1 VSDEAFDEMP
11 VVRRLEDF
19 DQASGGR
26 LERLV
31 FNHRRAVV
39 LSSALVTV
47 ALGAVAAS
55 RAVVNADFE
64 KMMPARHPW
73 VRAYLE
79 NAAELRGLGN
89 SLRVAVEATRGD
101 VYDPGYLETLR
112 RITDDLVLL
121 PGADRPWVKSI
132 WMPSVRWVE
141 VTEDGYRGGPVMPD
155 DWDGSPASVAA
166 LRRNLQRAGIV
177 GSLVAADERSAVVF
191 VPLFDRDPATGAGI
205 DYPAL
210 SRRLE
215 DLRARYEG
223 APDARVRLH
232 VVGFAKLVGELL
244 AGIRAVMAW
253 FGVAAAIAAGA
264 LLAYTRCVRSTALV
278 VICSGVAVVW
288 QVGIVSALGIPLD
301 PFSVLVPFL
310 VFALGVSHGAQ
321 KMNGIM
327 QDVGRGTHRLAAARY
342 TFRRLFAA
350 GLTALLTDVVG
361 FAVLGI
367 IDVPIVR
374 ELAFTASVGAFV
386 LVFTNLLL
394 FPVLLSWTGVSAAA
408 AARSLRSEAE
418 GRESA
423 ALWKVLERFTERR
436 RALAVVAVA
445 AAATGALVLVGREVK
460 VGDLEAGAPELRAS
474 SRYNRDDAYLAA
486 HYGISNDVFAAFVRT
501 PREGCLA
508 WRTLVDAD
516 RLEWALQQIP
526 SVRATA
532 SLARAVRQI
541 TSGSFEGSPK
551 WLTLSR
557 SQEVL
562 GWAAQQ
568 AITATPELVNAEC
581 SVLPVVAHLADHRAD
596 TLDEVV
602 RVAHAF
608 ALSHGDGE
616 RRFLLAAG
624 NAGIQAA
631 TNEAVRSAR
640 WTMTVCAYAVVALL
654 CLAAFRSWRAVVV
667 TMIPLACT
675 GVACEALMASL
686 GIGMKVATLPVIA
699 LGVGIPDFALYLLT
713 IQLAHQRA
721 GRPLDEA
728 YRRAL
733 SFTGKV
739 VVLVSVTLAAGVLT
753 WAFSP
758 LKLQADMG
766 VLLTFM
772 FLGNMVAAL
781 VLVPALSRLLL
792 QGAHEARE
800 EVLA

>member
-1 VSDEAFDEMP
+1 VSRERFDEMT
-11 VVRRLEDF
+11 VVRRVEEF
-19 DQASGGR
+19 DRRSGSW

-31 FNHRRAVV
+31 FNHRLAVV
-39 LSSALVTV
+39 VAAALLTA

-55 RAVVNADFE
+55 RSVVNADFV
-64 KMMPARHPW
+64 KMMPARHPF

-101 VYDPGYLETLR
+101 VYDPEYLEALR
-112 RITDDLVLL
+112 RITDELVLI
-121 PGADRPWVKSI
+121 PGSDRPWVKSI
-132 WMPSVRWVE
+132 WMPSVRWTE
-141 VTEDGYRGGPVMPD
+141 VTEEGFRGGPVMPD
-155 DWDGSPASVAA
+155 DYDGSPAAVAA
-166 LRRNLQRAGIV
+166 LRRNVLRAGVV
-177 GSLVAADERSAVVF
+177 GNLVASDARSAVVF
-191 VPLFDRDPATGAGI
+191 VPLHDRDPVTGAGI

-215 DLRARYEG
+215 DLRERFEG
-223 APDARVRLH
+223 APGARVRLH
-232 VVGFAKLVGELL
+232 VVGFAKLVAELL
-244 AGIRAVMAW
+244 AGIRAVMGW
-253 FGVAAAIAAGA
+253 FAVAAAIAAGA
-264 LLAYTRCVRSTALV
+264 LLAYTRCLRSTALV
-278 VICSGVAVVW
+278 VLCSATAVVW
-288 QVGIVSALGIPLD
+288 QVGIVTALGIPLD

-327 QDVGRGTHRLAAARY
+327 QDVGRGTHRLVAARY

-361 FAVLGI
+361 FAVLATI
-367 IDVPIVR
+367 EIPIVR
-374 ELAFTASVGAFV
+374 ELAFTASVGAVV

-394 FPVLLSWTGVSAAA
+394 FPVLLSFTGVSPAA
-408 AARSLRSEAE
+408 AARSLRSEAT
-418 GRESA
+418 GREGSR
-423 ALWKVLERFTERR
+423 LWRCLERFTERP
-436 RALAVVAVA
+436 RALVVIAVA
-445 AAATGALVLVGREVK
+445 AAITAGCLLARRDLR

-474 SRYNRDDAYLAA
+474 SRYNRDDAFFAA
-486 HYGISNDVFAAFVRT
+486 HYGSANDVFAAFVRT

-516 RLEWALQQIP
+516 RLEWALQQLP

-532 SLARAVRQI
+532 SLAGAVRRI
-541 TSGSFEGSPK
+541 TAGSLEGNPK

-557 SQEVL
+557 DQPVL
-562 GWAAQQ
+562 NYAAQQ
-568 AITATPELVNAEC
+568 AITANPDLVNAEC
-581 SVLPVVAHLADHRAD
+581 SALPVVAHLADHRAE
-596 TLDEVV
+596 TLEEVV
-602 RVAHAF
+602 RVADAF
-608 ALSHGDGE
+608 ARRHGDPG

-631 TNEAVRSAR
+631 TNEVVRDAR
-640 WTMTVCAYAVVALL
+640 WKMALCAYGAVALL
-654 CLAAFRSWRAVVV
+654 CLGAFRSWRATLV

-675 GVACEALMASL
+675 GVACEAVMVAL

-699 LGVGIPDFALYLLT
+699 LGVGIPDFALYLLS

-721 GRPLDEA
+721 GLPLDAA
-728 YRRAL
+728 YGRAL
-733 SFTGKV
+733 RFTGKV
-739 VVLVSVTLAAGVLT
+739 VVLVSVTLAAGVVT

-792 QGAHEARE
+792 SGPGESRQA
-800 EVLA
+800 VLA